1 MNSLSQY
8 IMEKFKISKDIDNTD
23 NIIKY
28 FLDIDIFDPS
38 NNSMHGDMGYFTEE
52 MNNVYYTSIES
63 LLLEIEEHVDY
74 YIESYGDSDEDFG
87 IPIFSIQVREYDTKK
102 LEDEDIDEYNF
113 GDDYLNSEI
122 ENKRKNIE
130 GYILKEYLDKTKKY
144 WKSYTNESDILKNIN
159 KNMAVK
165 VSVL

>member
-8 IMEKFKISKDIDNTD
+8 ILEKFKISKDIDNTD

-28 FLDIDIFDPS
+28 FIDIDIFDPS
-38 NNSMHGDMGYFTEE
+38 DNSMHGDMGYSTEE
-52 MNNVYYTSIES
+52 MNNVYYTSIQS
-63 LLLEIEEHVDY
+63 LLLEIKEHVDY